1 MGKPHER
8 TGQRLVVA
16 PDNSIRAKTRQVDEA
31 AAPELPR
38 VGWREHSPH
47 PDRDDEG
54 RKGAERSPPFFFE
67 YKEEDE
73 GAGDELDTS
82 GKTDQH
88 ASIPRGDDENVQ
100 DDKGDEHQVDLS
112 EEDISRERFESQT
125 GQSNPP
131 CVHQGQAKAHSAH
144 RPDDQVA
151 RKGEART
158 HPRSW

>member
-125 GQSNPP
+125 GQSNQPCGPQGHAQASSPP
-131 CVHQGQAKAHSAH
+131 KSGHEGDAQG
-144 RPDDQVA
+144 
-151 RKGEART
+151 GGRT
-158 HPRSW
+158 QPASG